1 MDFKILPTDVVLC
14 AIAKN
19 ENNYIEEWVQWY
31 FNLGFDKI
39 YIFDDNED
47 ERALPSLPLINEY
60 VEAGKIHIEYCGKE
74 KINYKQMVKY
84 KNFYTQNKFAWC
96 AFFDIDEFLVLKQ
109 HKNIKE
115 YLSMDIFSNFS
126 AISICWEMY
135 GDNGHLKKEKGGV
148 VERFPEPF
156 TGDTNGISD
165 VYNGDKMLVKKIIR
179 GGIKNIEFPNPHA
192 VRCVNV
198 IRCCDEK
205 GSSVSSAKF
214 AIEKTYKYAKI
225 NHYFTKSAEEYANKV
240 KRGRAAQKSNV
251 FRKMDEYFSI
261 NPKTQDRIDALREAF
276 GYEKKDET
284 VKYFGNQPISSKK
297 KILFLVMSC
306 NKPDFIKE
314 EDIVRETWAKEIVN
328 NEFENID
335 LYFYRATKE
344 KEIHVDKDVIFI
356 PSRDDWNGTYDKTLK
371 CFKYILAN
379 KDFDYVVRTNTS
391 NYINVKCLVDMINN
405 IPENDTNIYGTRL
418 IINNTSRGYTYFRG
432 NCLVLK
438 KSIVKDIVDAEI
450 SSIREADDG
459 AMAYTLVVKYTKNG
473 IDYHEKLRQ
482 FPISYVYTSPEKFK
496 YDFDTMKDS
505 VCFRLKTSPQANRNS
520 KLIISK
526 MKKMDAIIRAEE
538 RKFVAPTK
546 FNTDYVESLY
556 GRLSF
561 DDAMKRSKKKL
572 VQRMPTAAKKI
583 KSNGNVTYGKT
594 NFIPKRLINHHIGRL
609 LV

>member
-1 MDFKILPTDVVLC
+1 
-14 AIAKN
+14 
-19 ENNYIEEWVQWY
+19 
-31 FNLGFDKI
+31 
-39 YIFDDNED
+39 
-47 ERALPSLPLINEY
+47 
-60 VEAGKIHIEYCGKE
+60 
-74 KINYKQMVKY
+74 
-84 KNFYTQNKFAWC
+84 
-96 AFFDIDEFLVLKQ
+96 
-109 HKNIKE
+109 
-115 YLSMDIFSNFS
+115 
-126 AISICWEMY
+126 
-135 GDNGHLKKEKGGV
+135 
-148 VERFPEPF
+148 
-156 TGDTNGISD
+156 
-165 VYNGDKMLVKKIIR
+165 
-179 GGIKNIEFPNPHA
+179 
-192 VRCVNV
+192 
-198 IRCCDEK
+198 
-205 GSSVSSAKF
+205 
-214 AIEKTYKYAKI
+214 
-225 NHYFTKSAEEYANKV
+225 
-240 KRGRAAQKSNV
+240 
-251 FRKMDEYFSI
+251 
-261 NPKTQDRIDALREAF
+261 
-276 GYEKKDET
+276 
-284 VKYFGNQPISSKK
+284 
-297 KILFLVMSC
+297 
-306 NKPDFIKE
+306 
-314 EDIVRETWAKEIVN
+314 
-328 NEFENID
+328 
-335 LYFYRATKE
+335 
-344 KEIHVDKDVIFI
+344 
-356 PSRDDWNGTYDKTLK
+356 
-371 CFKYILAN
+371 
-379 KDFDYVVRTNTS
+379 
-391 NYINVKCLVDMINN
+391 MINN